1 MPQPAL
7 SDQDNAISRTLVGA
21 RLSAEPLPDFPIQ
34 LPTSLEQAYAIQS
47 ASIARWPDELVGW
60 KVAMLS
66 PAEQERFN
74 AQRLVGPVFR
84 TSFHTVEAGSS
95 IVMPVYR
102 DGFAAVE
109 AEIVFV
115 LGETIPPTGRDYSD
129 AELASFIAT
138 VSAGAEI
145 ASSPM
150 KVINDLG
157 AMSVISDFGNNAGVI
172 AGPAV
177 PDWATRKPGF
187 LTATVIVDEAVV
199 GSKAVDAIV
208 GSPLE
213 ALRRLV
219 EVSAVRGFDLPA
231 GTVVSTGAITG
242 VHEVGLAS
250 TARVNFGPLGGF
262 DIRFEPRH
270 PVE

>member
-1 MPQPAL
+1 MTQPAL

-21 RLSAEPLPDFPIQ
+21 RLSAEPLADFPIQ

-47 ASIARWPDELVGW
+47 ASIARWPDELAGW

-66 PAEQERFN
+66 PQEQERFN
-74 AQRLVGPVFR
+74 SQRLVGPVFR
-84 TSFHTVEAGSS
+84 SSVHAVEAGSS
-95 IVMPVYR
+95 VVMPVYKG
-102 DGFAAVE
+102 GFAAVE
-109 AEIVFV
+109 AEFVFV
-115 LGETIPPTGRDYSD
+115 LGETISPTGRNYSD
-129 AELASFIAT
+129 ADLASFIAT
-138 VSAGAEI
+138 VSGGAEI

-172 AGPAV
+172 TGPEV
-177 PDWATRKPGF
+177 PDWAARKPGF
-187 LTATVIVDEAVV
+187 LNATVIVDDAVV

-219 EVSAVRGFDLPA
+219 EVSAAREIELPA
-231 GTVVSTGAITG
+231 GSVVSTGAITG
-242 VHEVGLAS
+242 VHEVALSS
-250 TARVNFGPLGGF
+250 TARVDFGPLGGF
-262 DIRFEPRH
+262 DISFESRS
-270 PVE
+270 PVQ